1 MVAQKIVGI
10 IPARLASTRFPGKIL
25 FPFFN
30 HPMIEHVRRRTAL
43 AKGLDDVYVATCDDE
58 IAEVISGYG
67 GKVIMTG
74 HHHPNGTTRIAEA
87 VATIDCSHIILA
99 QGDEPLLLP
108 EMIEQMIEA
117 IKNNP
122 DGDAW
127 NGTAPLEAAEELDRH
142 SFVKCAVGANHN
154 ILYCFRRSP
163 SIASFDDQQQYMR
176 KMLGLIAFRRDFLE
190 QLPLMPSPLSEQT
203 ESIEQMR
210 IIANNHRLTS
220 VPFEYSLPSVNEP
233 DEVNQ
238 VHDCFAANKLQRAVL
253 EEIFPNLL

>member
-1 MVAQKIVGI
+1 MAAQKIVGI
-10 IPARLASTRFPGKIL
+10 IPARLASTRFPRKIL
-25 FPFFN
+25 FSFFN
-30 HPMIEHVRRRTAL
+30 HPMIEHVRRRAAL

-108 EMIEQMIEA
+108 EMLEQMIKA
-117 IKNNP
+117 IKAKP
-122 DGDAW
+122 EGDAW
-127 NGTAPLEAAEELDRH
+127 NGTAPLETAEDLDRH
-142 SFVKCAVGANHN
+142 SFVKCAVGDNN
-154 ILYCFRRSP
+154 SILYCFRRSP
-163 SIASFDDQQQYMR
+163 SIASFDDQQQYIR

-190 QLPLMPSPLSEQT
+190 QLPLMLSPMSEQM

-210 IIANNHRLTS
+210 IIANNHRLIS

-233 DEVNQ
+233 DEVKQ
-238 VHDCFAANKLQRAVL
+238 VHDYFANNKRQRAVL
-253 EEIFPNLL
+253 AEIFPKHS